1 MNLIE
6 INSISIKLK
15 SRILFENISFSCSKG
30 ICLIKGKSG
39 CGKSTLLDVI
49 MGFRKADSGSVKLLG
64 KNIYDMS
71 LKKRRR
77 YVFSLYSYAGQRSS
91 LIYEYSLKKNLKI
104 LKRNKEEIE
113 KANLLAKELN
123 FNSFMD
129 KDIDFN

>member
-15 SRILFENISFSCSKG
+15 SRILFENISFLCSEG

-77 YVFSLYSYAGQRSS
+77 YVFSLSIHMPDKG
-91 LIYEYSLKKNLKI
+91 
-104 LKRNKEEIE
+104 
-113 KANLLAKELN
+113 LL
-123 FNSFMD
+123 
-129 KDIDFN
+129 

>member
-15 SRILFENISFSCSKG
+15 SRILFENISFSCSEG
-30 ICLIKGKSG
+30 ICLIKGNSG

-123 FNSFMD
+123 FNSFMVR
-129 KDIDFN
+129 ISI

>member
-91 LIYEYSLKKNLKI
+91 LIYEYSLKKI
-104 LKRNKEEIE
+104 
-113 KANLLAKELN
+113 
-123 FNSFMD
+123 
-129 KDIDFN
+129 

>member
-113 KANLLAKELN
+113 KANLLAK
-123 FNSFMD
+123 
-129 KDIDFN
+129 